1 MLDDVHDQIR
11 AWLDAEPTLSGVG
24 VLSRLKEADAAKFTD
39 KHLRTVQR
47 AVKLWRRQQA
57 RRLIAE
63 SAAVIAPRTMPDLAI
78 APNHTGDNRGA
89 VVVGF

>member
-24 VLSRLKEADAAKFTD
+24 VLLHLKEVDAARFTD

-47 AVKLWRRQQA
+47 AVKTWRRQQA
-57 RRLIAE
+57 RRIITE
-63 SAAVIAPRTMPDLAI
+63 GAAVIAPRTMPDFAT
-78 APNHTGDNRGA
+78 APNHTGDDRAA
-89 VVVGF
+89 VGVGF